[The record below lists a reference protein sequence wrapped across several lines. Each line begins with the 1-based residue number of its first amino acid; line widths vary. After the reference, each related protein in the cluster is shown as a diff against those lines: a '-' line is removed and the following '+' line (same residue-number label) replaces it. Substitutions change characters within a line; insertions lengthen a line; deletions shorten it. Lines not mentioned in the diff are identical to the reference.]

1 MFKDKLKIFF
11 NKEFSGLSYEK
22 NNGSV
27 SMRFKL
33 NTFNGMVYVGC
44 TCDSYKDGAIIAS
57 NDANFSEV
65 EDGCD
70 FIALI
75 TRCFASARVGASSK
89 QIIELVNESEIY
101 VSEKLEGEL

>member
-1 MFKDKLKIFF
+1 MFKDKLLINFS
-11 NKEFSGLSYEK
+11 KEAGKLSYEK

-65 EDGCD
+65 ADGCD
-70 FIALI
+70 FVALI

-101 VSEKLEGEL
+101 VLEKLEGEL